1 MNAVNEPRFA
11 DLHAPLPA
19 DRVAAVIE
27 RLSRILPAHA
37 LLHRAEDTRTSKA
50 STFVRTTS
58 SPCRWEVLKI
68 RPSGAPAV
76 A

>member
-37 LLHRAEDTRTSKA
+37 LRQLIQL
-50 STFVRTTS
+50 V
-58 SPCRWEVLKI
+58 PCI
-68 RPSGAPAV
+68 RQRDLLFAAPLQQALQPSLCRLV
-76 A
+76 IQ